1 MVKLLVAVSINGRI
15 ACVVEVCGCDAAA
28 AIAYADDSLDST
40 ELNRPDECGIYVWEG
55 EFDPERPEK
64 KRWSEGKWR
73 FPNAEELARIG
84 EGRPLW

>member
-1 MVKLLVAVSINGRI
+1 MVKLLVAVSMNGRI
-15 ACVVEVCGCDAAA
+15 ACVIEVSGRDSAAEV
-28 AIAYADDSLDST
+28 AYVDDSLDAT
-40 ELNRPDECGIYVWEG
+40 ELSRHDECGIYVWEG
-55 EFDPERPEK
+55 EFDRERPEK